1 MENNENKENATV
13 ENSTVEDASVENNEA
28 TPGDQSHHSHQSI
41 QLSIPPL
48 GFTNTGAIC
57 YFNALV
63 QSLLSCKQ
71 FIAYICR
78 EKRDSV
84 FFLFFKFIAID
95 KKWDPFFT
103 SKLLH
108 VMGGFAPNQSSN
120 EYFLKLCDYLKM
132 DDLFSTKTETTKVCK
147 ECGKEGDKV
156 MDTSVFTVIDNSV
169 DEFCETT
176 RDVEG
181 YYCDSEKCKKKVTVA
196 ITTRIR
202 EISPIMVFSFNKYF
216 QKRMIPYP
224 KGFNIDG
231 DKEYRLVSTIE
242 HHGVLGG
249 GHYFCRTA
257 RNGTLLRLDDN
268 GVGELGDIDPTEN
281 TYMVF
286 YERVR

>member
-1 MENNENKENATV
+1 MENNENTTPV
-13 ENSTVEDASVENNEA
+13 ENVTEDATVEDATPVENSEA
-28 TPGDQSHHSHQSI
+28 TQSI

-71 FIAYICR
+71 FISYICR

-147 ECGKEGDKV
+147 ECGKESEKETDKA

-181 YYCDSEKCKKKVTVA
+181 YYCDSEKCKKKVTLT

-242 HHGVLGG
+242 HQGVLGG

-268 GVGELGDIDPTEN
+268 GVGQLDDIDPTEN

>member
-1 MENNENKENATV
+1 MENNETRNDEINNDET
-13 ENSTVEDASVENNEA
+13 SNNE
-28 TPGDQSHHSHQSI
+28 TSDERSDEPQSI

-249 GHYFCRTA
+249 GHYFCRTV

-268 GVGELGDIDPTEN
+268 GVGELGDIDPTDN

>member
-1 MENNENKENATV
+1 MDNNGSPPETN
-13 ENSTVEDASVENNEA
+13 
-28 TPGDQSHHSHQSI
+28 
-41 QLSIPPL
+41 QLLIPPL

-57 YFNALV
+57 YFNALI
-63 QSLLSCKQ
+63 QSLISCKA
-71 FIAYICR
+71 FLAYICK
-78 EKRDSV
+78 EKQDSV
-84 FFLFFKFIAID
+84 FYLFFNFIASE

-147 ECGKEGDKV
+147 ECGKESDKI

-169 DEFCETT
+169 DEFCETK
-176 RDVEG
+176 RDVDG
-181 YYCDSEKCKKKVTVA
+181 FNCDGCKKKVTVT
-196 ITTRIR
+196 ITSRIR

-216 QKRMIPYP
+216 EKKMIPYP
-224 KGFNIDG
+224 KGFLVDG
-231 DKEYRLVSTIE
+231 DKEYRLISTIE

-249 GHYFCRTA
+249 GHYFCRSI
-257 RNGTLLRLDDN
+257 RNGEMLRLDDN
-268 GVGELGDIDPTEN
+268 GVGKLEDIEPTDN

>member
-1 MENNENKENATV
+1 MENTTPVENKENTTPV
-13 ENSTVEDASVENNEA
+13 ENIET
-28 TPGDQSHHSHQSI
+28 TPDSSDDNSQSI

-63 QSLLSCKQ
+63 QSLLSCQQ

-120 EYFLKLCDYLKM
+120 EYFLKLCDYMKM

-181 YYCDSEKCKKKVTVA
+181 YYCDGEKCKKKVTVT

-224 KGFNIDG
+224 KGFNIDS

-242 HHGVLGG
+242 HQGVLGG
-249 GHYFCRTA
+249 GHYFCRTV
-257 RNGTLLRLDDN
+257 RNGALLRLDDN
-268 GVGELGDIDPTEN
+268 SVGQLNDIDPTDN
-281 TYMVF
+281 TYMVL
-286 YERVR
+286 YERVL